1 MGGFGED
8 HEVHRLD
15 GNVLDLD
22 ATFLLGEVRERKG
35 ELDHEHHGKNRSAH
49 EVPQARFLYRFQKV
63 NLSTYVEGNRKIR
76 SCENLDTATLSLQL
90 KLSGPGHRAVR
101 FVLSL
106 LFNAT
111 MDDRTHRRTCWPT
124 HGNLGPRC
132 AVWIADRQTDRRIS
146 TKVAAAGCMSDTA
159 GRRAGPGR
167 PEG

>member
-49 EVPQARFLYRFQKV
+49 DVPQARFLYRFQKV

-101 FVLSL
+101 SL

-111 MDDRTHRRTCWPT
+111 QRWMTEH
-124 HGNLGPRC
+124 
-132 AVWIADRQTDRRIS
+132 TDAI
-146 TKVAAAGCMSDTA
+146 A
-159 GRRAGPGR
+159 GRRMATSGHVALSGLLTDKQTD
-167 PEG
+167 GYQQK